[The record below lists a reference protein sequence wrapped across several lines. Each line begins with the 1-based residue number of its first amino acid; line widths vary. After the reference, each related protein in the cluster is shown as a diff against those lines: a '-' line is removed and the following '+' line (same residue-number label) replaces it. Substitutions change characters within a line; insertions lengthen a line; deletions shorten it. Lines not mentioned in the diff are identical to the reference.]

1 MNRILYLILTLSVA
15 ACAYPKE
22 GAYLVPRDYVVKD
35 RKDFI
40 AQFKIGKLVYAE
52 NCERCHN
59 KEIDGKIYEPRFVAA
74 QLESYIIRV
83 KPPAHRGNLPA
94 TSLSDD
100 EIKKVILYLYNNGKR
115 AAPKVVRPPMVP
127 PKPM

>member
-1 MNRILYLILTLSVA
+1 MLTLSFA

-22 GAYLVPRDYVVKD
+22 GEYLVPRDYVVKD
-35 RKDFI
+35 RKDYI
-40 AQFKIGKLVYAE
+40 SQFKIGRLVYEE
-52 NCERCHN
+52 NCAKCHN

-94 TSLSDD
+94 TALSDD

-115 AAPKVVRPPMVP
+115 AAPKVVRAPMVP
-127 PKPM
+127 PKTP